1 MGGLSRRRTRDAKA
15 ESRKGTAGGLR
26 LDRGA
31 ARSRASL
38 ATKPLL
44 SVDEVAVL
52 LGLNRSSVYRS
63 AQRGDLPLPVFAIN
77 GRAWVPRR
85 AVERL
90 LEGSSPE
97 DGAAYEDEPD
107 DPQRQRAPEGHKS
120 HEPSA
125 AVRRAEEPGGRH
137 PTDPVLTQS
146 RCRQCGEARERP
158 ATRDRIAT
166 PARDRE
172 APRHARQPDGPPP
185 VRHRCS
191 DGPCAPWT
199 SPAASASELR

>member
-1 MGGLSRRRTRDAKA
+1 MQRRRAGN
-15 ESRKGTAGGLR
+15 GTAGGLR

-31 ARSRASL
+31 GHARSSL

-63 AQRGDLPLPVFAIN
+63 VQRGDLPLPVFAIN

-97 DGAAYEDEPD
+97 EDGAAYEDEPD
-107 DPQRQRAPEGHKS
+107 DPQHHKS

-125 AVRRAEEPGGRH
+125 AVRGAEEPGGRH

-146 RCRQCGEARERP
+146 RCRHCGEA
-158 ATRDRIAT
+158 TGT
-166 PARDRE
+166 ARY
-172 APRHARQPDGPPP
+172 DGPDRPS
-185 VRHRCS
+185 CS
-191 DGPCAPWT
+191 
-199 SPAASASELR
+199 